1 MFSAYEM
8 VANKHRY
15 KRQGVL
21 FAIDPLI
28 NLTTV
33 NYLLHGLQRYGWDK
47 REQHWHT
54 LWVALGIAEYEPGWA
69 VELSTS
75 QRKELV
81 TYLVQ
86 NVIKPFGVPRGSE
99 RQGGQHQ
106 GLNSPVTWPVDL
118 VTSLVIDGRV
128 INMANLWKAAEI
140 NAGDDLMLHIVN
152 QPCEEYVLSRHP
164 GSASTQRFPRL
175 DSEHIYQLV
184 PAVSSSSDAEVQ
196 RAIWKEGYWHIAR
209 SQVMRYQHE
218 RSSVTSGNLLQVT
231 FEPVWMD
238 GREVAAELP
247 APFDGREVAVELPAP
262 LPPFHA
268 GRRRAGI
275 RALTMIVESLERL
288 ADDFPRV
295 CAHDDAA
302 VHAARAVN
310 IAGIIDGLAHVQ
322 KELQ

>member
-1 MFSAYEM
+1 MAGFFSGLHSNIPNPDVVMNRGPLPPREALNWPVGFNGTPDGRIGSASTLLGGVQPYSYGGPDRLSTQAAYLNIPHVTQRLVPALQLPSAQLLQSGGGMMELHHQVDDGDVAFVVRCMFSAYEM

-106 GLNSPVTWPVDL
+106 GLNSPVT
-118 VTSLVIDGRV
+118 
-128 INMANLWKAAEI
+128 
-140 NAGDDLMLHIVN
+140 
-152 QPCEEYVLSRHP
+152 
-164 GSASTQRFPRL
+164 
-175 DSEHIYQLV
+175 
-184 PAVSSSSDAEVQ
+184 
-196 RAIWKEGYWHIAR
+196 
-209 SQVMRYQHE
+209 
-218 RSSVTSGNLLQVT
+218 
-231 FEPVWMD
+231 
-238 GREVAAELP
+238 
-247 APFDGREVAVELPAP
+247 
-262 LPPFHA
+262 
-268 GRRRAGI
+268 
-275 RALTMIVESLERL
+275 
-288 ADDFPRV
+288 
-295 CAHDDAA
+295 
-302 VHAARAVN
+302 
-310 IAGIIDGLAHVQ
+310 
-322 KELQ
+322 